1 MAAEPVTA
9 SVLVEA
15 DPDEVYE
22 YFTSAEAMV
31 LWMGQYASLDPR
43 PDGEFTVDIDGAP
56 VRGRYQE
63 LEPPN
68 RLLISW
74 GFAGSDELP
83 PGTST
88 VEVLLTEAVG
98 GTRVEII
105 HRGLPAG
112 QAAGHAR
119 GWGRFLANLAAG
131 HEGDPATLRV

>member
-1 MAAEPVTA
+1 VAAEPVTA

-15 DPDEVYE
+15 DPEEVYE

-31 LWMGQYASLDPR
+31 KWMGQYASLDPR
-43 PDGEFTVDIDGAP
+43 ADGEFTVDIDGAP

-83 PGTST
+83 PGAST

-112 QAAGHAR
+112 QAVGHAR
-119 GWGRFLANLAAG
+119 GWGRFLGNLAA
-131 HEGDPATLRV
+131 EA

>member
-1 MAAEPVTA
+1 VAAEPVTA

-15 DPDEVYE
+15 GPDEVYE

-43 PDGEFTVDIDGAP
+43 PDGEFTVDIDGAA
-56 VRGRYQE
+56 VRGHYQE
-63 LEPPN
+63 LQPPN

-88 VEVLLTEAVG
+88 VEVLLTEAAG

-112 QAAGHAR
+112 QAPGHAR
-119 GWGRFLANLAAG
+119 GWGRFLGNLAA
-131 HEGDPATLRV
+131 EA